1 MPTREKNKN
10 IRQFLRFTVLQS
22 IGSGVW
28 MGSVFSLFVVIMA
41 EQSGSLFGLKPN
53 ELLGATSAI
62 SGIVLL
68 LLVLPSGLLADRWSR
83 EGTIRIAIASGIIGI
98 FFLIFG
104 QSIYSIILGL
114 IFYGGFQALSGPA
127 AEALLAD
134 STPSGNR
141 SGIYTR
147 VHVTRQFGMTFGPL
161 LSIFLFLWLGDHWE
175 LPILKRVMTVGLGI
189 SLVSTFM
196 LAGLKE
202 RHTLGDESESA
213 YHGHRAGQNKA
224 NKKRRQWVPITL
236 LFANLIIGM
245 GAGMTVKFFPVFF
258 RDIYHLSPIQVQL
271 ILTLTFAVT
280 GGLGIL
286 TQRASKKQ
294 GRAKMIIVVQSLAIG
309 CLAVIASYPAL
320 VWLVPLFVLRQAL
333 MHASQPLS
341 RSIIMDFVPKKNR
354 GVWNSMETVAWGLFW
369 SASAVV
375 GGFLVG
381 DGDFRRC
388 FLITAGVYLVGTL
401 PILFI
406 IPFVEQ
412 EKTKG

>member
-1 MPTREKNKN
+1 
-10 IRQFLRFTVLQS
+10 
-22 IGSGVW
+22 
-28 MGSVFSLFVVIMA
+28 MGSVFSLFVVVMA

-83 EGTIRIAIASGIIGI
+83 EGTIRIAIALGIIGL
-98 FFLIFG
+98 FFLILG

-114 IFYGGFQALSGPA
+114 VFYGGFQALSGPA

-134 STPSGNR
+134 SIPSGNR

-147 VHVTRQFGMTFGPL
+147 IHFTRQFGMTIGPL
-161 LSIFLFLWLGDHWE
+161 LNIFLFLWLGDHWE
-175 LPILKRVMTVGLGI
+175 LSILKRVMMVGLGLSMI
-189 SLVSTFM
+189 SAFM

-202 RHTLGDESESA
+202 KYTLGEESESA
-213 YHGHRAGQNKA
+213 YHGHRATNNSR
-224 NKKRRQWVPITL
+224 NKKRRRFVPIII
-236 LFANLIIGM
+236 LFANFIVGM

-258 RDIYHLSPIQVQL
+258 RDVYHLSPIQVQL

-280 GGLGIL
+280 GTLGIL
-286 TQRASKKQ
+286 TQRASRKR
-294 GRAKMIIVVQSLAIG
+294 GRAVMIAVVQSTAIACLIALAF
-309 CLAVIASYPAL
+309 YPAL
-320 VWLVPLFVLRQAL
+320 VWLVPLFVFRNAL
-333 MHASQPLS
+333 MNASQPLS

-354 GVWNSMETVAWGLFW
+354 GIWNSLETVAWGLFW
-369 SASAVV
+369 SASAVL
-375 GGFLVG
+375 GGFLIG
-381 DGDFRRC
+381 DGNFRLC
-388 FLITAGVYLVGTL
+388 FLITAGVYVIGTI

-412 EKTKG
+412 EKIKDR